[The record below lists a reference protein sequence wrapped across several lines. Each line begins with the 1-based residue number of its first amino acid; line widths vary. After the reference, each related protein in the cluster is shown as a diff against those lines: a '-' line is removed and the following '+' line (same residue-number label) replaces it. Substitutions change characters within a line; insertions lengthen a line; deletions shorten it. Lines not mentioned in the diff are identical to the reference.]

1 MPAQGGFVSYPQQHS
16 PDLAV
21 VGGGAIGLSIAWS
34 ALRRGMRVAVYER
47 GELGSGASGVAAGM
61 LAPVAE
67 AAFGEGA
74 LLDLNLDSAAR
85 WPDFAAELAAASGED
100 PGYRRCGTLL
110 VARDRDAAEALA
122 RELEFRRSLAL
133 PVEHLRPS
141 EARRLEPALAPR
153 IRAALY
159 VRDDHA
165 VDPRALTA
173 SLAAAIEHAGGELL
187 TGAEVA
193 ALELVDQRVCGLR
206 LRDGGR
212 VDVGD
217 VVIAA
222 GAWSSALAGIPDDAR
237 VPIRPVKGQIL
248 RLRDPTGASLLE
260 RVLRMDAA
268 YVVPRGN
275 GDYVLGATVE
285 ERGWDMSV
293 TAGAVYEL
301 LREAKEV
308 LPGVVELELVEARAG
323 LRPGTPDN
331 APAIGPA
338 PVAGLHWA
346 TGHYRHGIL
355 LAPATAE
362 LVVAGVAGERMPEL
376 AAPFAPERFATGVV
390 A

>member
-1 MPAQGGFVSYPQQHS
+1 E
-16 PDLAV
+16 LA
-21 VGGGAIGLSIAWS
+21 
-34 ALRRGMRVAVYER
+34 
-47 GELGSGASGVAAGM
+47 SGASGVAAGM

-74 LLDLNLDSAAR
+74 LLDLNLDGAAR
-85 WPDFAAELAAASGED
+85 WPDFAAELAAASAED

-133 PVEHLRPS
+133 PVESLRPS

-153 IRAALY
+153 IRAALH
-159 VRDDHA
+159 VHDDHA

-173 SLAAAIEHAGGELL
+173 SLAAAIERAGGELH

-212 VDVGD
+212 VGVGD

-222 GAWSSALAGIPDDAR
+222 GAWSSGLGGIPDDAQ

-260 RVLRMDAA
+260 RVLRMDTA

-285 ERGWDMSV
+285 ERGWDLSV

-301 LREAKEV
+301 LREAEEV
-308 LPGVVELELVEARAG
+308 LPGVAELELVEARAG

-331 APAIGPA
+331 APAIGPSR
-338 PVAGLHWA
+338 VVGLHWA
-346 TGHYRHGIL
+346 TGHYRHGVL
-355 LAPATAE
+355 LAPVTAE
-362 LVVAGVAGERMPEL
+362 LVVAGVAGEQLPEL